1 MNKVVIAGIAFIAG
15 ACSVAMG
22 YGKLEIKRTESKNAF
37 RANVKDLVFLDTEEL
52 VDGALSVLMSG
63 FNHVKFFHES
73 RGASVMSH
81 ISGPLREKLVDI
93 KGRRAEMT
101 GDAFR
106 AAIFEVLKEAE
117 DKILDL

>member
-15 ACSVAMG
+15 ACSVALA
-22 YGKLEIKRTESKNAF
+22 YGKTELKRTESRNAF

-52 VDGALSVLMSG
+52 ADGALSVLLSG

-73 RGASVMSH
+73 RGGEVMAH
-81 ISGPLREKLVDI
+81 IAGPLREKINKI
-93 KGRRAEMT
+93 KAQRAEMT

>member
-15 ACSVAMG
+15 ACSVALA
-22 YGKLEIKRTESKNAF
+22 YGKVELKRAESQKAF
-37 RANVKDLVFLDTEEL
+37 RDNIKDLAFLDTEEL
-52 VDGALSVLMSG
+52 ADGALSVLMSG

-117 DKILDL
+117 DMILDL

>member
-1 MNKVVIAGIAFIAG
+1 MNKVVIAGLAFIAG
-15 ACSVAMG
+15 ACSVALA
-22 YGKLEIKRTESKNAF
+22 YGKVELKRTESRNAF
-37 RANVKDLVFLDTEEL
+37 RANIKDLVFLDTEEL
-52 VDGALSVLMSG
+52 ADGALSVLMSG

-73 RGASVMSH
+73 HGASVMSH

-117 DKILDL
+117 DMILDL

>member
-15 ACSVAMG
+15 ACSVALA
-22 YGKLEIKRTESKNAF
+22 YGKVELKRTESRNAF
-37 RANVKDLVFLDTEEL
+37 RANIKDLAFLDTEEL
-52 VDGALSVLMSG
+52 ADAAMSILLSG
-63 FNHVKFFHES
+63 HTHVKFFHES
-73 RGASVMSH
+73 RGSEVMAR
-81 ISGPLREKLVDI
+81 IAGPLREKINEI

>member
-15 ACSVAMG
+15 ACSVALA
-22 YGKLEIKRTESKNAF
+22 YGKMELKRTESRNAF
-37 RANVKDLVFLDTEEL
+37 RANIKDLVFLDTEEL
-52 VDGALSVLMSG
+52 ADDALSVLMSG
-63 FNHVKFFHES
+63 LNHVKFFHES

-81 ISGPLREKLVDI
+81 ISGPLREKLLDI
-93 KGRRAEMT
+93 ERRRAEMT